1 MAIARTESAWLTR
14 ALHQVNDVWKVVTF
28 GLPLHSLSTSL
39 RVGGRV
45 LHLRQWSGSKVGS
58 GGFLWGASR
67 RLVRY
72 MEAHGDGSPAL
83 PPSADGSAPG
93 APAVASRP
101 LWGLKLL
108 ELGSGTGGAGI
119 AAAILGAHVTMTDQ
133 ASYVYPGGPQRE
145 QPTVTLLD
153 LARTNVELNA
163 PLLLE
168 CARAAASAAAAQ
180 TTAAQTAASAP
191 AAADP
196 AAALMPLNV
205 VSAVSAVS
213 DESDESAVTAVVSAA
228 ADPAALA
235 ARTGLCQHPSPLD
248 VVTSVVSSCSS
259 PAPLLPVVAKLLWG
273 DAADLA
279 GLPHPKYDIIAGADV
294 LLFVD
299 AHEAL
304 LRTLEQLGSATTVVL
319 IEHTDRGKEAHEYPC
334 DLLLFL
340 KRVGA
345 EGRWKPTVVRDS
357 GRHITIR
364 MVHVDAPW

>member
-14 ALHQVNDVWKVVTF
+14 AFHQVNDVWKVVTF

-83 PPSADGSAPG
+83 PPSADGSTLG

-119 AAAILGAHVTMTDQ
+119 AAAVLGAHVTMTDQ

-168 CARAAASAAAAQ
+168 CARAAASAAVSSLF
-180 TTAAQTAASAP
+180 ASSDVAP
-191 AAADP
+191 AAMRFRPLRPTSTLTSTP
-196 AAALMPLNV
+196 ATIAETPAPTRTGVALV
-205 VSAVSAVS
+205 VALIGSSPGGSMSAVI
-213 DESDESAVTAVVSAA
+213 ERIIAA
-228 ADPAALA
+228 CT
-235 ARTGLCQHPSPLD
+235 RTFD
-248 VVTSVVSSCSS
+248 WSVVM
-259 PAPLLPVVAKLLWG
+259 A
-273 DAADLA
+273 
-279 GLPHPKYDIIAGADV
+279 
-294 LLFVD
+294 
-299 AHEAL
+299 
-304 LRTLEQLGSATTVVL
+304 
-319 IEHTDRGKEAHEYPC
+319 
-334 DLLLFL
+334 
-340 KRVGA
+340 
-345 EGRWKPTVVRDS
+345 
-357 GRHITIR
+357 
-364 MVHVDAPW
+364 

>member
-67 RLVRY
+67 RLVHY

-83 PPSADGSAPG
+83 PPSADGSTPG

-119 AAAILGAHVTMTDQ
+119 AAAVLGAHVTMTDQ
-133 ASYVYPGGPQRE
+133 ASYIYPGGPQRE

-168 CARAAASAAAAQ
+168 CAHAAAAAAAAH
-180 TTAAQTAASAP
+180 TTAAQAGATAP
-191 AAADP
+191 A

-205 VSAVSAVS
+205 VS
-213 DESDESAVTAVVSAA
+213 
-228 ADPAALA
+228 
-235 ARTGLCQHPSPLD
+235 
-248 VVTSVVSSCSS
+248 SVVLSGSS

-299 AHEAL
+299 AHEGL
-304 LRTLEQLGSATTVVL
+304 LRTLEQLATATTVVL
-319 IEHTDRGKEAHEYPC
+319 IEHTDRGKEAHEFPC

-340 KRVGA
+340 KRVAA

-357 GRHITIR
+357 GRHITVR
-364 MVHVDAPW
+364 MVHV

>member
-1 MAIARTESAWLTR
+1 MLKSDLGHVGAHRGLACDPCLDSFISESRPWHPAGCAISMAIARTESAWLTR
-14 ALHQVNDVWKVVTF
+14 AFHQVNDVWKVVTF

-67 RLVRY
+67 RLVHY

-83 PPSADGSAPG
+83 PPSADGSTLG

-119 AAAILGAHVTMTDQ
+119 AAAVLGAHVTMTDQ

-168 CARAAASAAAAQ
+168 CARAAASAAAAH
-180 TTAAQTAASAP
+180 TTAASAP

-196 AAALMPLNV
+196 AA
-205 VSAVSAVS
+205 
-213 DESDESAVTAVVSAA
+213 
-228 ADPAALA
+228 LA
-235 ARTGLCQHPSPLD
+235 AGTGLRQHPSPLD
-248 VVTSVVSSCSS
+248 VVSSVVSSGSS

-279 GLPHPKYDIIAGADV
+279 GLPHPKYGIIAGADV

-299 AHEAL
+299 AHEGL
-304 LRTLEQLGSATTVVL
+304 LRTLEQLASATTVVL

-340 KRVGA
+340 KRVAA